1 MEPLK
6 ITSIGRYENEVLTIY
21 RSIINVDMYN
31 VLANFDQ
38 DIDVNAI
45 PFVLNL
51 FIGEGRAARTIDY
64 EYEFKFPFLKNIS
77 EIDEVQNVLKAI
89 QKFSTSGENEQI
101 KKDSLLWFF
110 KGKLIWTNR
119 PARNKYDYDLICLRI
134 EEHVQSEDDEI
145 LRLKKRVSRI
155 RRIID
160 KDFQKIKRRQI
171 DDDVLAFVLQRDKN
185 CCRCGAEEELQFD
198 HILPVSKGG
207 NDEPENLRILCATC
221 NSSRGNLDNN

>member
-6 ITSIGRYENEVLTIY
+6 IITIGQYENEMLTIY
-21 RSIINVDMYN
+21 RSIINFDMYN

-38 DIDVNAI
+38 DIDANAI

-51 FIGEGRAARTIDY
+51 LIGEGHTARTLDY

-77 EIDEVQNVLKAI
+77 EVDEVENVLQAI
-89 QKFSTSGENEQI
+89 QNFSKSTKNEKIQ
-101 KKDSLLWFF
+101 KDGLLWFF

-119 PARNKYDYDLICLRI
+119 PARNKDDYHLICLRI
-134 EEHVQSEDDEI
+134 EEHVFSEDDEI

-171 DDDVLAFVLQRDKN
+171 DDDILAFVLQRDKN
-185 CCRCGAEEELQFD
+185 CSRCGAEEELQFD

-207 NDEPENLRILCATC
+207 NDEPENLRILCMTC
-221 NSSRGNLDNN
+221 NSSRGNLENY